1 METKYNNVV
10 VDNKAVLSDIQR
22 LINQIWKLIPMRE
35 NNENWKVQIEGVII
49 ELIGLREIFPK
60 DLDFLIILS
69 KLEGLLSYE
78 STFFKYR
85 TEVFTIISMMGELK
99 NGIK

>member
-1 METKYNNVV
+1 MKTKYNDIT
-10 VDNKAVLSDIQR
+10 VDNNAVLSDLQR

-49 ELIGLREIFPK
+49 EIIGLREIFPK
-60 DLDFLIILS
+60 DLDFLIVLS
-69 KLEGLLSYE
+69 KLEGLLAYE
-78 STFFKYR
+78 TTFLKYR
-85 TEVFTIISMMGELK
+85 TEVFTIINKMGELK